1 MRYLII
7 FLFFFACS
15 NKESQEYK
23 ALSHCADTKLITFAN
38 NNPHKFLTN
47 SNIQKI
53 KDAAIK
59 RDKKIQDWIAKNHNP
74 KDLMSI
80 GKVRGKFNE
89 ISDPYNLD
97 LSSSIINARSKI
109 SDITELNKKNIDWK
123 VDYKKQEF
131 FNYENFYKD
140 CWNEYKK
147 DNGYYENDFLDKY
160 KEWKPQDVNNLVK
173 YTNQKFNAIFQYIK
187 QFQFTTKIIDFH
199 KKLLL
204 IIA

>member
-1 MRYLII
+1 
-7 FLFFFACS
+7 
-15 NKESQEYK
+15 
-23 ALSHCADTKLITFAN
+23 
-38 NNPHKFLTN
+38 
-47 SNIQKI
+47 
-53 KDAAIK
+53 
-59 RDKKIQDWIAKNHNP
+59 
-74 KDLMSI
+74 MSI

-173 YTNQKFNAIFQYIK
+173 YTNQEFNAIFQYLK

-204 IIA
+204 IIT